1 MKNEKKMKKRGFGRV
16 AIVMAVIVAFM
27 VTIFPQKVKEAQA
40 AEKKII
46 GYGTLNASWV
56 NLGLNWNMTGGT
68 SGKVV
73 KGETFVVYEQKK
85 VNNTNRYYV
94 YAEKAKIYGY
104 ISERFI
110 HFTPVAE
117 AKKEAIG
124 YGTLNASW
132 VNLGLNWYMTGGT
145 SGRVVPGET
154 FIIYDQ
160 KVVNGTTR
168 YYVYAENAKIYGYI
182 SERFITLVDRNEP
195 ADTQE
200 SKSEE
205 TVKERMDKLVRL
217 LSGKYFTVNQ
227 KACCKT
233 RVSGHGNNCSN
244 CCVSNI
250 IKTKWFR
257 DMFGTISLNQLPKQD
272 VNGSRRVNN
281 GYSCFGFVCFAQ
293 QYVFAD
299 KNTDAVTAKK
309 VASGTFTKDFI
320 TKNVKPGDVL
330 RIANSHSVLVY
341 EVSNNGVTVIDS
353 NWNMGGQLNCIVQKH
368 TIPYSSSTYGGTVTY
383 VNRVVE

>member
-1 MKNEKKMKKRGFGRV
+1 MKNEKKMKKQRFGRYAV
-16 AIVMAVIVAFM
+16 VMALLVACM
-27 VTIFPQKVKEAQA
+27 VTLFPQKVKEAQA

-85 VNNTNRYYV
+85 VSGTNRYYV

-110 HFTPVAE
+110 NFTPISE
-117 AKKEAIG
+117 AKKEVIA
-124 YGTLNASW
+124 YGELNASW
-132 VNLGLNWYMTGGT
+132 VNLGLNWNMTGGT
-145 SGRVVPGET
+145 SGRVVTGET
-154 FIIYDQ
+154 FIVYDR
-160 KVVNGTTR
+160 KVVSGTTR
-168 YYVYAENAKIYGYI
+168 YYVYAEKAKIYGYI
-182 SERFITLVDRNEP
+182 SERFITLVDKEE
-195 ADTQE
+195 AVDTQG
-200 SKSEE
+200 SKAEE
-205 TVKERMDKLVRL
+205 TVKERMDELVRL

-227 KACCKT
+227 KACCKA
-233 RVSGHGNNCSN
+233 RESGHGNNCSN

-257 DMFGTISLNQLPKQD
+257 DMFGTITLSQLPKQD
-272 VNGSRRVNN
+272 VNGSRRVNS

-299 KNTDAVTAKK
+299 EATDTVTAKK
-309 VASGTFTKDFI
+309 VATGSFTKEFI
-320 TKNVKPGDVL
+320 TKNVQPGDVL

-341 EVSNNGVTVIDS
+341 EVGNNGITVIDS

-368 TIPYSSSTYGGTVTY
+368 TIPYTGSSYSGTITY